1 MLTPL
6 VIIFFFFQKHEGD
19 TLFSMFRDKKEY
31 LERISTLTEELKVL
45 QAENKN
51 LHEQAT
57 KLHEKHH
64 RTTLQVLLSGK
75 LLNCGAIIVTGL

>member
-1 MLTPL
+1 M
-6 VIIFFFFQKHEGD
+6 VIIFFFQKHEGD
-19 TLFSMFRDKKEY
+19 ALFSMFRDKKEY

-57 KLHEKHH
+57 NLHEKHH
-64 RTTLQVLLSGK
+64 RTTLQVLLSGE
-75 LLNCGAIIVTGL
+75 LVLNYSVIIGTGV